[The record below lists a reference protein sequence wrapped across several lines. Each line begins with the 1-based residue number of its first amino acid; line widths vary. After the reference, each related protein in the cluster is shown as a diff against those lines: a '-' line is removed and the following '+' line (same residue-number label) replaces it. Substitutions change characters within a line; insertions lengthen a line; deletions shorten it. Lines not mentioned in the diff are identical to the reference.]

1 MDLNMSSSST
11 SFTSA
16 RVKKPL
22 LVASNLSHSF
32 DYTLFENVDLEI
44 KEGQSIAVLGVS
56 GSGKS
61 TLLHILATL
70 LKPKKGRVLYQKR
83 YLYEQKPKELL
94 KIRRDDMGIIFQS
107 HYLFKGFSVKENL
120 EISSIIAD
128 KKIDNDLLKEL
139 GIYENLAQNV
149 ADLSGGQQQRVS
161 IARVLMKKPRLIF
174 ADEPTGNLD
183 RETADDVM
191 DVMLSYV
198 AQERG
203 GLFIVTHD
211 ERVASR
217 CDVVYRLQDKR
228 LVPVIL

>member
-32 DYTLFENVDLEI
+32 DYTLFENIDLEI

-120 EISSIIAD
+120 EISSIIAH